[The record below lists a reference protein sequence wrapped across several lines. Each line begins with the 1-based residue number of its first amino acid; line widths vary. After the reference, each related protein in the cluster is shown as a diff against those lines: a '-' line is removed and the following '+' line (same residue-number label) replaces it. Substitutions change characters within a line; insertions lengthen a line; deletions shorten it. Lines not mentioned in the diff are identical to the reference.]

1 MAVLFY
7 WGRDPFLGQVFY
19 LDLLPCT
26 VFYSELVDLSDFV
39 LCLMFT
45 QTPMN
50 DQLIKVWAKQRAWLI
65 VGDWKYSPIITNYLE
80 PSQYH
85 KRELVVASSD
95 CCQVPT
101 RILCVC
107 AGQECC
113 RAPICNQNLAIDF
126 AVTTFNYLFRSV
138 DCWQSQNWGKPI
150 NQLTCSKPSSPRRS
164 RWGTLHKASCSG

>member
-50 DQLIKVWAKQRAWLI
+50 DQLIKV
-65 VGDWKYSPIITNYLE
+65 
-80 PSQYH
+80 
-85 KRELVVASSD
+85 
-95 CCQVPT
+95 
-101 RILCVC
+101 
-107 AGQECC
+107 
-113 RAPICNQNLAIDF
+113 
-126 AVTTFNYLFRSV
+126 
-138 DCWQSQNWGKPI
+138 
-150 NQLTCSKPSSPRRS
+150 
-164 RWGTLHKASCSG
+164 